1 MKKTNLLQDFS
12 FSMTRITF
20 GVKVFLAYYKVK
32 IGLTNFWMI
41 KKEIQLNLKKVN
53 VELEIYQDYILDEK
67 KIWNANKLGNHLN
80 WKEKKKEK
88 KSI

>member
-1 MKKTNLLQDFS
+1 
-12 FSMTRITF
+12 
-20 GVKVFLAYYKVK
+20 
-32 IGLTNFWMI
+32 MI

-80 WKEKKKEK
+80 
-88 KSI
+88 